1 VLTAVRGGSKLLISA
16 RRRASDR
23 RLVFVVVVVTA
34 LARQV
39 DLARPSTRTAHDIAI
54 TKCDAGREWMFDPAL
69 VKNVAGAGQQRNM
82 LPERQEFAMA
92 VLVIFRAKGNSQD
105 LLARYDATLADAIA
119 TAPARPEALFA
130 PPLGTGS

>member
-1 VLTAVRGGSKLLISA
+1 
-16 RRRASDR
+16 
-23 RLVFVVVVVTA
+23 
-34 LARQV
+34 
-39 DLARPSTRTAHDIAI
+39 
-54 TKCDAGREWMFDPAL
+54 MFDPAL

-119 TAPARPEALFA
+119 TAPARPEAHFCA
-130 PPLGTGS
+130 STGDGIMIVDVWSSRAEVQRAIIDNQDFQRKWKDAGWPDETVEMFEVHSTGWPK

>member
-1 VLTAVRGGSKLLISA
+1 
-16 RRRASDR
+16 
-23 RLVFVVVVVTA
+23 
-34 LARQV
+34 
-39 DLARPSTRTAHDIAI
+39 
-54 TKCDAGREWMFDPAL
+54 
-69 VKNVAGAGQQRNM
+69 M

>member
-1 VLTAVRGGSKLLISA
+1 
-16 RRRASDR
+16 
-23 RLVFVVVVVTA
+23 
-34 LARQV
+34 
-39 DLARPSTRTAHDIAI
+39 
-54 TKCDAGREWMFDPAL
+54 MFDPAL

-119 TAPARPEALFA
+119 TAPARPEAHFCA
-130 PPLGTGS
+130 STGDGIMIVDLWSSRAEVQRAIIDNQDFQRKWKDAGWPDETVEMFEVHSTGWPK

>member
-1 VLTAVRGGSKLLISA
+1 
-16 RRRASDR
+16 
-23 RLVFVVVVVTA
+23 
-34 LARQV
+34 
-39 DLARPSTRTAHDIAI
+39 
-54 TKCDAGREWMFDPAL
+54 
-69 VKNVAGAGQQRNM
+69 
-82 LPERQEFAMA
+82 MA